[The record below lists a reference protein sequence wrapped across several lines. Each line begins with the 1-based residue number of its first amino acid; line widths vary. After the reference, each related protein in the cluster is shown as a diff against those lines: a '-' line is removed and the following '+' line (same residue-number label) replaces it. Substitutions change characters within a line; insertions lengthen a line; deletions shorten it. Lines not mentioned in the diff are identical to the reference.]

1 MLKTDAILMNDNIR
15 EMGIFGRGGWG
26 VGRGR
31 QAGREAERWVGW
43 AGGVGV
49 GGR

>member
-15 EMGIFGRGGWG
+15 EMRMFGGGKG
-26 VGRGR
+26 GGS

-43 AGGVGV
+43 AGG
-49 GGR
+49 R